1 MSSFLSLRTGDYV
14 INLFKEFIG
23 TPAILIGLF
32 AFVGCL
38 LQRKKLTETI
48 SATIKTTI
56 AFLIIGGVAGILVG
70 AVGKLG
76 NAFNLLFGINGII
89 V

>member
-1 MSSFLSLRTGDYV
+1 M
-14 INLFKEFIG
+14 
-23 TPAILIGLF
+23 IGLF
-32 AFVGCL
+32 ALVGCL
-38 LQRKKLTETI
+38 LQRKKFTETI

-56 AFLIIGGVAGILVG
+56 GFLIISGGAGILAG

-89 V
+89 ANNDVISGLFLKVYPKLS